1 MGEENEVLRNLLSD
15 IGRKIGELEELK
27 RALGKLI
34 EPLNAT
40 LRALEQE
47 KSQTPSLSDMLEQSR
62 ASYETLRTEFYEIE
76 RKATALEAESE

>member
-47 KSQTPSLSDMLEQSR
+47 KSQTPSLSGMLEQSR
-62 ASYETLRTEFYEIE
+62 ASYERTEFYEIE